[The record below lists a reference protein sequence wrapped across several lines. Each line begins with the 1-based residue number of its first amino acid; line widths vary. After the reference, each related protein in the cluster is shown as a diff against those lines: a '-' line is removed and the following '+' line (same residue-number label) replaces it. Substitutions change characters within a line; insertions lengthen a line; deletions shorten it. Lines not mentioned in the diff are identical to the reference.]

1 MLGVTQQSLYKALP
15 LPPVFAIRAIN
26 SIPPRHQMPRMP
38 VESEHSATRVSLDWI
53 KKLQYE
59 NIMVPDARSVV
70 KFVKTFPEITRD
82 VEKGISLIRDNFS
95 DAKRLM
101 LEMFDEGSGAG
112 NPDEQTLLIVIEL
125 EPSASDAPE
134 SELES
139 FVNDALERL
148 EKLDEAW
155 WYKLPLSTR
164 MRVAAH
170 VTLR

>member
-1 MLGVTQQSLYKALP
+1 MVEAI
-15 LPPVFAIRAIN
+15 LPPVFKIRAIN
-26 SIPPRHQMPRMP
+26 DTPLRHSIPRI
-38 VESEHSATRVSLDWI
+38 ESWI
-53 KKLQYE
+53 KELKLKG
-59 NIMVPDARSVV
+59 IIVPDPISVI
-70 KFVKTFPEITRD
+70 KFVKTFPEIIRD
-82 VEKGISLIRDNFS
+82 VEEGISLIRYNFP

-139 FVNDALERL
+139 FVNNALERL

-155 WYKLPLSTR
+155 WYKLPLSTK

>member
-1 MLGVTQQSLYKALP
+1 MVEAI
-15 LPPVFAIRAIN
+15 LPPVFKIRAIN
-26 SIPPRHQMPRMP
+26 DTPLRHSIPRI
-38 VESEHSATRVSLDWI
+38 ENWI
-53 KKLQYE
+53 KELKG
-59 NIMVPDARSVV
+59 IIVPDPISVI

-82 VEKGISLIRDNFS
+82 VEKGISLIRHNFPH
-95 DAKRLM
+95 AKRLM

-134 SELES
+134 SKLES

-148 EKLDEAW
+148 EKLDEVW
-155 WYKLPLSTR
+155 WYELPLSTR